1 MLDYYSTKEPPS
13 INDRVIYFKDIVKN
27 HTYTFLSEDEINVYI
42 HYFVHNTPTGSLTH
56 YELYTKPMIKKK
68 LLKKLH
74 DTNEEKIQAKIQ
86 AMIKL
91 NKLSRIWKDYY
102 YRPGGVGEKMA
113 KKHFE
118 EYISY

>member
-1 MLDYYSTKEPPS
+1 MLDYYSTQHPPS

-27 HTYTFLSEDEINVYI
+27 YTYTFLSEDEINLYI

-74 DTNEEKIQAKIQ
+74 DINNAKKH
-86 AMIKL
+86 AMNQL
-91 NKLSRIWKDYY
+91 NKFSRIWKDYY

>member
-1 MLDYYSTKEPPS
+1 MLDYYSTRDPPS
-13 INDRVIYFKDIVKN
+13 IEDRVIYFKDIIKN
-27 HTYTFLSEDEINVYI
+27 HTYTFLSEDEINLYI
-42 HYFVHNTPTGSLTH
+42 RYFVDNIPAGSLIH

-74 DTNEEKIQAKIQ
+74 DINEEKIQAMIQ
-86 AMIKL
+86 L